1 MALRDVGFTPVQEEV
16 YRALVGNPDVVPP
29 GADQVV
35 RELVA
40 LGVLRRA
47 PASPSGVRVPNPSVA
62 LGELIERVEDELVR
76 RQRLVGDTRCEIAAL
91 SAEHA
96 QRRTAPDRIGVEWL
110 TDPGEVLERLDEL
123 SFFTRS
129 SVFAVQPLSPAD
141 RRRPVDPSR
150 LDLRVMRRGLD
161 MRVIY
166 DGRLLANQGAV
177 AQLQRMSAAGV
188 ALRFTA
194 EPPDR
199 MIIMDESVAVLP
211 VDPADSGRG
220 AVVVRQAGLLR
231 GLVRLFHHLWATAGA
246 AEDVLDDEDRRVLAL
261 LADGK
266 TDDTAAREVGMSVR
280 HLRRRIARLMDVLQ
294 ATSRFQAG
302 ALAARKGWI

>member
-40 LGVLRRA
+40 LGVVRRD

-76 RQRLVGDTRCEIAAL
+76 RQRLVGDTRCEIAEL
-91 SAEHA
+91 TAEHA
-96 QRRTAPDRIGVEWL
+96 RRRTAPDRIGVEWL
-110 TDPGEVLERLDEL
+110 TDSGEVLERLDEL

-141 RRRPVDPSR
+141 RRRAVDPAR
-150 LDLRVMRRGLD
+150 LDLRIMRRGLD
-161 MRVIY
+161 MRVIH
-166 DGRLLANQGAV
+166 DGRLLANEGAV
-177 AQLQRMSAAGV
+177 AQLHRMAAAGV
-188 ALRFTA
+188 AIRFAA

-220 AVVVRQAGLLR
+220 AVVVRQEGLLR
-231 GLVRLFHHLWATAGA
+231 GLVRLFHHLWADAGT

-261 LADGK
+261 LAAGK
-266 TDDTAAREVGMSVR
+266 TDETAAREVGMSVR

-302 ALAARKGWI
+302 AVAARRGWI

>member
-16 YRALVGNPDVVPP
+16 YRALVGNPEVVPP
-29 GADQVV
+29 GADQTV

-40 LGVLRRA
+40 LGVLRRD
-47 PASPSGVRVPNPSVA
+47 PGSPSGVRVPNPSVA

-76 RQRLVGDTRCEIAAL
+76 RQRLVGYTRCEIAAL
-91 SAEHA
+91 TAEHA
-96 QRRTAPDRIGVEWL
+96 GRRTAPDGFGVEWL
-110 TDPGEVLERLDEL
+110 TDSGAVLERLDEL

-141 RRRPVDPSR
+141 RSRPIDPAR
-150 LDLRVMRRGLD
+150 LDVRILRRGLD

-166 DGRLLANQGAV
+166 DGRLLANTGAV
-177 AQLQRMSAAGV
+177 AQLQRLATAGV
-188 ALRFTA
+188 AMRFTR

-220 AVVVRQAGLLR
+220 AVVVRQEGLLR
-231 GLVRLFHHLWATAGA
+231 GLVRLFHHLWAA
-246 AEDVLDDEDRRVLAL
+246 AETAADALDDEDRRVLNL

-266 TDDTAAREVGMSVR
+266 TDETAARAVGMSVR

-302 ALAARKGWI
+302 AVAARKGWI

>member
-40 LGVLRRA
+40 LGVLRRD
-47 PASPSGVRVPNPSVA
+47 PGSPSGLRVPNPSVA

-91 SAEHA
+91 TAEHA
-96 QRRTAPDRIGVEWL
+96 RRRTAPDHIGVEWL
-110 TDPGEVLERLDEL
+110 TGPGEVLERLDEL

-141 RRRPVDPSR
+141 RRRPVDPAR
-150 LDLRVMRRGLD
+150 LDLRIMRRGVD

-166 DGRLLANQGAV
+166 DGRLLANEGAV
-177 AQLQRMSAAGV
+177 AQLQRMAAAGV
-188 ALRFTA
+188 AIRFAA

-199 MIIMDESVAVLP
+199 MIIMDESIAVLP

-220 AVVVRQAGLLR
+220 AVVVRQEGLLR
-231 GLVRLFHHLWATAGA
+231 GLVRLFHHLWADAGT

-266 TDDTAAREVGMSVR
+266 TDETAAREIGMSVR